1 MVGEERGGVVEVEG
15 GGRRRSPLGGV
26 GWVVGQAERERE
38 QEVGGAGGEGVGG
51 CGGRIEK
58 MEYWDPLDTNIQCHS
73 SQQGEE

>member
-1 MVGEERGGVVEVEG
+1 MGEWSRLREVVEGEVRWEE
-15 GGRRRSPLGGV
+15 LGGW
-26 GWVVGQAERERE
+26 WVRQRERE

-58 MEYWDPLDTNIQCHS
+58 MEYWDPLDTNIQCRS